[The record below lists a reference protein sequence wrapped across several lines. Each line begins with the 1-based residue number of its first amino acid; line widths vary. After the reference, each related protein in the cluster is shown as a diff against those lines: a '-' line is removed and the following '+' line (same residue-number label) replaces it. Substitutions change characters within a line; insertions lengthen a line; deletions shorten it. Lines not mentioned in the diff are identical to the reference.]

1 MTAKQRTLA
10 VLAAVVVTLTAFGVG
25 YAVGGNNATH
35 PPVFVADGHVGAD
48 QASFQ
53 VGDTTYGFESS
64 VSWTDSTGSYH
75 PDGWPACLPKLQT
88 VSAVRFAG
96 ATLWAGSVGQAQV
109 VWVDCQTH

>member
-10 VLAAVVVTLTAFGVG
+10 VLAIVFVTLTAFGVG

-53 VGDTTYGFESS
+53 VGDTWYGFDSS
-64 VSWTDSTGSYH
+64 VSWTDSAGSFH
-75 PDGWPACLPKLQT
+75 DSGWPECLPMLQEVT
-88 VSAVRFAG
+88 RVRFA
-96 ATLWAGSVGQAQV
+96 ATTTWVGQVGVAHV
-109 VWVDCQTH
+109 VWVDCQNH